1 MNRATGVGRL
11 LIAVYGIF
19 AISASARALFQL
31 FTKFNEAPVAYLLSA
46 LSAAVYIVA
55 TLSLA
60 RSGQLWSRIAW
71 LAVGFELAGV
81 LVVGLLSFLVPQLFS
96 HPSVWSGFGV
106 GYGYVP
112 LVLPVLG
119 LIWLGKNR
127 A

>member
-1 MNRATGVGRL
+1 
-11 LIAVYGIF
+11 
-19 AISASARALFQL
+19 
-31 FTKFNEAPVAYLLSA
+31 
-46 LSAAVYIVA
+46 
-55 TLSLA
+55 LSLA

-96 HPSVWSGFGV
+96 PPSVWSGFGV

-112 LVLPVLG
+112 LVLPFLG

>member
-1 MNRATGVGRL
+1 VNRATGVGRL